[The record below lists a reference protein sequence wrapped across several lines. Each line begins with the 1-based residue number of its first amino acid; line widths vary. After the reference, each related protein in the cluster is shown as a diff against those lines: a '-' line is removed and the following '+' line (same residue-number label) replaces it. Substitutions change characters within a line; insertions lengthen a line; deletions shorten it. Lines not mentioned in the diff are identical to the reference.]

1 MCASSGP
8 VLESRIEKLSVMQIW
23 PIMAIAGT
31 QAVSAGTPGVSVQFV
46 PQQKPATGVFCC
58 TSIPLLSILVRTA
71 SQEGHRVRSK
81 AATDEGLCFTLKWP
95 LC

>member
-8 VLESRIEKLSVMQIW
+8 VLECPIEKLSVMQIW

-58 TSIPLLSILVRTA
+58 ASIPLISVVVRTA
-71 SQEGHRVRSK
+71 PHQ
-81 AATDEGLCFTLKWP
+81 
-95 LC
+95 